1 MQASMV
7 CRRHA
12 DMGNSSSGIRHRLMT
27 MLCMTILVVSNASIA
42 VSWSPD
48 GRQLAYSYIGGPENI
63 FLVNLDGT
71 AVVELVSREQRDFRP
86 EWSPDGSHLVFTS
99 VEDGVH
105 VMMRVDRDGSN
116 LKAIS
121 RPEEAAGD
129 PDYSP
134 DGRRLL
140 YFTDEPLPRDLF
152 VRDTETGEVTA
163 LTSTKDFEEVS
174 GRWGPDGRRIVFV
187 GTEASEGAEGDIWI
201 LDTETGDRHN
211 VTNSANAGEFHPDWS
226 HDGTRLVYI
235 KVENG
240 RFAVA
245 IHNLKSRMETVVA
258 DGNGYAVLDPHFSAD
273 DEFVTFT
280 RTDFAEKAAGM
291 PAIVKVSLDSG
302 EETTITKGLYLSE
315 ADAGNR

>member
-1 MQASMV
+1 
-7 CRRHA
+7 
-12 DMGNSSSGIRHRLMT
+12 
-27 MLCMTILVVSNASIA
+27 
-42 VSWSPD
+42 
-48 GRQLAYSYIGGPENI
+48 
-63 FLVNLDGT
+63 
-71 AVVELVSREQRDFRP
+71 
-86 EWSPDGSHLVFTS
+86 
-99 VEDGVH
+99 
-105 VMMRVDRDGSN
+105 MMRVDRDGRN
-116 LKAIS
+116 LRAIS
-121 RPEEAAGD
+121 LPEEAAGD

-134 DGRRLL
+134 DGRHLL

-187 GTEASEGAEGDIWI
+187 GTQASEGAEGDIWI
-201 LDTETGDRHN
+201 LDTKTGDRHN

-240 RFAVA
+240 RFTVVV
-245 IHNLKSRMETVVA
+245 HNLESQMETVVA
-258 DGNGYAVLDPHFSAD
+258 DGNGNAVLDPHFSRD
-273 DEFVTFT
+273 DEYVTLT

-302 EETTITKGLYLSE
+302 VETPITKGLYLSQSAAE
-315 ADAGNR
+315 NQ